1 MLPLCNVHT
10 ERHTFSRSYGVI
22 LPSSFTQVLS
32 NTIVFSTCPPVS
44 VCGTVQMYLSLREF
58 SWKQGISS
66 FAILSDCSPSRLS
79 MAISDLP
86 ENAAYSLRPGLP
98 SPGSPS
104 LLRPPFAIHS
114 STGILTRFPSATLLS
129 LTLGAD
135 SPCADDRCAGNLG
148 LRADGLFT
156 RLIVTHV
163 SIRSSDT
170 SNEPLSSPST
180 AYRTLLYRVNVSLH
194 SHPTLRSII

>member
-1 MLPLCNVHT
+1 
-10 ERHTFSRSYGVI
+10 
-22 LPSSFTQVLS
+22 
-32 NTIVFSTCPPVS
+32 VS
-44 VCGTVQMYLSLREF
+44 VCGTVQTYRSLREF
-58 SWKQGISS
+58 SWKQGIGS
-66 FAILSDCSPSRLS
+66 FARLAANSPSRLS
-79 MAISDLP
+79 IVLPDLP
-86 ENAAYSLRPGLP
+86 KSTAYTLRPGLP

-104 LLRPPFAIHS
+104 LLRPPFAICS
-114 STGILTRFPSATLLS
+114 STGILTCFPLATLFS

-180 AYRTLLYRVNVSLH
+180 AYRTLLYRVHISQCA
-194 SHPTLRSII
+194 HPTLRSII